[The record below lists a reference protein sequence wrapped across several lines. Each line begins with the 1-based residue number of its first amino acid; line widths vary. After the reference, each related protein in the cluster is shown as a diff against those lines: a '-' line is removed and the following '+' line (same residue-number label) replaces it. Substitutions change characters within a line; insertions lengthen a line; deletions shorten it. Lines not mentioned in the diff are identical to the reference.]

1 MNVSV
6 VLPSFNRARLLPI
19 TIPTYF
25 QEDVSEVILVDDSIT
40 EFAYGIRDNHTGK
53 NCCGIH

>member
-19 TIPTYF
+19 TIPTF
-25 QEDVSEVILVDDSIT
+25 AILSSLYV
-40 EFAYGIRDNHTGK
+40 
-53 NCCGIH
+53 